1 MTDNDIRKYFNH
13 LSIRDNNDRTVVI
26 CPAKELC
33 VISNDNR
40 VLRRYVKIDKQYSS
54 LIPDKFLAV
63 YDFPGDPN
71 RSVYSA
77 EEPTIE
83 RILKR
88 KKPRVHT
95 VEFDKKLHEIIF
107 I

>member
-1 MTDNDIRKYFNH
+1 MDNDIKKYFNY
-13 LSIRDNNDRTVVI
+13 LSIRDIKDKTVII

-33 VISNDNR
+33 VISNDNY

-63 YDFPGDPN
+63 YDFPGEFDRPIY
-71 RSVYSA
+71 RAGELTA
-77 EEPTIE
+77 EHMF
-83 RILKR
+83 RYR
-88 KKPRVHT
+88 KPRVHN